1 MEIPDWLRGMA
12 AKVAQGAKL
21 IPSEQDNLRA
31 RQKSYA
37 ERRTNVYDRKTAVED
52 DVRKLEARLLKL
64 DARRQTEHGILQRAT
79 VKEMQAVG
87 VQLKGKEQLLTQAIT
102 DIADL
107 DTLISNLD
115 QLLSGQPVRAEDWD
129 EVGVDMED
137 LLQDAA
143 EAAKAREQV
152 QGLAGREQRDLA
164 GEVHVDELLG
174 EIRGP
179 AQAVDA
185 DTDQLLKR
193 AKQKQSPEPEA

>member
-1 MEIPDWLRGMA
+1 
-12 AKVAQGAKL
+12 
-21 IPSEQDNLRA
+21 
-31 RQKSYA
+31 
-37 ERRTNVYDRKTAVED
+37 
-52 DVRKLEARLLKL
+52 
-64 DARRQTEHGILQRAT
+64 
-79 VKEMQAVG
+79 
-87 VQLKGKEQLLTQAIT
+87 
-102 DIADL
+102 
-107 DTLISNLD
+107 
-115 QLLSGQPVRAEDWD
+115 
-129 EVGVDMED
+129 MED

-164 GEVHVDELLG
+164 GEVNVDELLG

>member
-1 MEIPDWLRGMA
+1 MCM
-12 AKVAQGAKL
+12 
-21 IPSEQDNLRA
+21 
-31 RQKSYA
+31 
-37 ERRTNVYDRKTAVED
+37 T
-52 DVRKLEARLLKL
+52 
-64 DARRQTEHGILQRAT
+64 ARRPWRTTCGNWRPGCSSSMHGILQRAT

-164 GEVHVDELLG
+164 GEVNVDELLG

>member
-1 MEIPDWLRGMA
+1 MKIPEWLRDMS
-12 AKVAQGAKL
+12 AKVAQGANL
-21 IPSEQDNLRA
+21 IPSEQDNLLA
-31 RQKSYA
+31 RQKAYA
-37 ERRTNVYDRKTAVED
+37 ERRTNVYDRKTSLED
-52 DVRKLEARLLKL
+52 DVRKLEGKLLKL
-64 DARRQTEHGILQRAT
+64 DARRQSEHGILQRAT

-87 VQLKGKEQLLTQAIT
+87 VQLKGKEQQLNQAIT

-107 DTLISNLD
+107 DTLIGNLD

-152 QGLAGREQRDLA
+152 QGLAGRDQRDLA
-164 GEVHVDELLG
+164 GEVNVDELLG

-179 AQAVDA
+179 ARTVDA

-193 AKQKQSPEPEA
+193 AKLRHSPEPEA